1 MWHIGD
7 GMAWW
12 MVFGTLFEIVVVVAV
27 VVLIAN
33 YVGTPRTDRSPPSE
47 NPLEIVK
54 RRYANGEI
62 TREEFDQLRRDLTD
76 PDLNGAR
83 T

>member
-12 MVFGTLFEIVVVVAV
+12 MLFGTLFELVVLVAV
-27 VVLIAN
+27 VFLVVHFVN
-33 YVGTPRTDRSPPSE
+33 TPRTDRTARSSDD
-47 NPLEIVK
+47 PLDIAK
-54 RRYANGEI
+54 RRYARGEI
-62 TREEFDQLRRDLTD
+62 SRDQFDELRRDLAD
-76 PDLNGAR
+76 PRMVG